1 MTITTSTVD
10 GPVLVRV
17 DRDRLADAV
26 TWVARGLAA
35 RPASPILGGLLLEAG
50 AAGLRLSTFDYEV
63 CAQATADAEVAGP
76 GRVLVPGRLFVDIVR
91 SLPPEPV
98 DLALD
103 GAHLTVEC
111 AGFRYSMLTMP
122 AGDYPER
129 PVLPPRVGSIG
140 TDAFAMA
147 VAQVTVAAGRDL
159 TLPLLTAVRLADLG
173 DHLSLG
179 CTDRY
184 RMAVRPVPWRRAVSA
199 GGENPPAGGE
209 TVPAGGVAVSAGGET
224 VPAGGD
230 AVSAAVEI
238 VPAGRV
244 AVPAG
249 GQTVP
254 AGGVAVSAGGDAG
267 SAGGVVSAGGDDGS
281 ARGGA
286 WSAGGGAWPAGG
298 VDGSADFGV
307 VLVPARVLAD
317 AAKALG
323 GSRAR
328 AAAEVHLGLGDGT
341 VSIECGDRRLIC
353 RLIEGAAPDY
363 DARVPLAGAWH
374 AEVETALLI
383 ETVKRVSLVAAPLSP
398 VRLSFGAGEVRLA
411 AATGEEAKATATI
424 GAQLHGEPIEL
435 AVKPQFLLDG
445 LLALDSDVATL
456 TFTDPRQP
464 VLLTGKA
471 EQGSGLRYLTM
482 PLRL

>member
-1 MTITTSTVD
+1 
-10 GPVLVRV
+10 
-17 DRDRLADAV
+17 
-26 TWVARGLAA
+26 
-35 RPASPILGGLLLEAG
+35 
-50 AAGLRLSTFDYEV
+50 
-63 CAQATADAEVAGP
+63 
-76 GRVLVPGRLFVDIVR
+76 
-91 SLPPEPV
+91 
-98 DLALD
+98 
-103 GAHLTVEC
+103 
-111 AGFRYSMLTMP
+111 MLTMP

-140 TDAFAMA
+140 TDAFALA

-184 RMAVRPVPWRRAVSA
+184 RMAVRLVPWRRPVSA
-199 GGENPPAGGE
+199 DGETPPAGGE
-209 TVPAGGVAVSAGGET
+209 TPPAGGVAVSAGGET

-230 AVSAAVEI
+230 AV
-238 VPAGRV
+238 
-244 AVPAG
+244 PAG
-249 GQTVP
+249 GDAVP
-254 AGGVAVSAGGDAG
+254 AGGDAG

-286 WSAGGGAWPAGG
+286 WPAGGGAWPAGG

-363 DARVPLAGAWH
+363 DARVPLVGAWH

-411 AATGEEAKATATI
+411 AATGEEAKATATV

-471 EQGSGLRYLTM
+471 EQCSGLRYLTM

>member
-1 MTITTSTVD
+1 MTITTSMVD
-10 GPVLVRV
+10 GSMQVRV

-26 TWVARGLAA
+26 SWVARGLAA

-50 AAGLRLSTFDYEV
+50 ASGLRLSTFDYDV
-63 CAQATADAEVAGP
+63 CAQATAEAQVGGP

-91 SLPPEPV
+91 GLPPEPV
-98 DLALD
+98 DLALV

-122 AGDYPER
+122 AEDYPER
-129 PVLPPRVGSIG
+129 PVMPSRVGSIG

-184 RMAVRPVPWRRAVSA
+184 RMAVRPVPWRRGVTAGVGDRSGDVA
-199 GGENPPAGGE
+199 GGSGDVGAGLGDIGRG
-209 TVPAGGVAVSAGGET
+209 PGAVG
-224 VPAGGD
+224 
-230 AVSAAVEI
+230 
-238 VPAGRV
+238 
-244 AVPAG
+244 
-249 GQTVP
+249 
-254 AGGVAVSAGGDAG
+254 
-267 SAGGVVSAGGDDGS
+267 DGS
-281 ARGGA
+281 G
-286 WSAGGGAWPAGG
+286 
-298 VDGSADFGV
+298 DFGV

-341 VSIECGDRRLIC
+341 LSIECGDRRLIC
-353 RLIEGAAPDY
+353 RLIESVAPDY

-398 VRLSFGAGEVRLA
+398 VRLLFGPGEVRLE

-424 GAQLHGEPIEL
+424 GAQLHGDPIEL

-445 LLALDSDVATL
+445 LLALDSDVVTL
-456 TFTDPRQP
+456 TFTDSRQP

-471 EQGSGLRYLTM
+471 ESGGGLRYLTM

>member
-10 GPVLVRV
+10 GPVQVRV

-26 TWVARGLAA
+26 AWVARGLPA

-63 CAQATADAEVAGP
+63 CAQATAEAEVAGP

-91 SLPPEPV
+91 GLPPEPV

-122 AGDYPER
+122 AEDYPGR
-129 PVLPPRVGSIG
+129 PVMPPRVGSIG

-173 DHLSLG
+173 DYLSLG

-184 RMAVRPVPWRRAVSA
+184 RMAVRPVPWRRAA
-199 GGENPPAGGE
+199 
-209 TVPAGGVAVSAGGET
+209 
-224 VPAGGD
+224 
-230 AVSAAVEI
+230 
-238 VPAGRV
+238 
-244 AVPAG
+244 
-249 GQTVP
+249 
-254 AGGVAVSAGGDAG
+254 
-267 SAGGVVSAGGDDGS
+267 
-281 ARGGA
+281 
-286 WSAGGGAWPAGG
+286 
-298 VDGSADFGV
+298 DGSADFGV
-307 VLVPARVLAD
+307 VLVSARVLAD

-323 GSRAR
+323 GLRAR

-341 VSIECGDRRLIC
+341 VSVECGDRLLIC

-363 DARVPLAGAWH
+363 DARVPLAGPWH
-374 AEVETALLI
+374 AEVETALLV

-398 VRLSFGAGEVRLA
+398 VRLSFGSGEVRLE

-424 GAQLHGEPIEL
+424 GAHLHGEPIEL

-445 LLALDSDVATL
+445 LLALDSDLATL

-471 EQGSGLRYLTM
+471 EQGSGLRYLAM